1 VAFLLADAVGILLVG
16 SMILHFGSISSV
28 SVAAQKVVTPHYY
41 EGMFLVDSGKFATDQ
56 EGVTND
62 ILTVLKK
69 AGATV
74 VAHRPWQ
81 DGKLAYEIEGMKKGL
96 HYLVLFTMAG
106 TGMKTLVRQCQLSET
121 IVRHMTIKHPQSIFD
136 ATVAALTGA
145 TPSGAEETEAP
156 EADVDDAG

>member
-1 VAFLLADAVGILLVG
+1 
-16 SMILHFGSISSV
+16 M
-28 SVAAQKVVTPHYY
+28 SVAAEKVVKPHYY
-41 EGMFLVDSGKFATDQ
+41 EGMFLVDSGKFATDPD
-56 EGVTND
+56 GVTNE
-62 ILTVLKK
+62 ILGVLKK

-96 HYLVLFTMAG
+96 HYIVCFTMPG

-136 ATVAALTGA
+136 ATVAAI
-145 TPSGAEETEAP
+145 SGTAPAPVEAAPAAEGEDE
-156 EADVDDAG
+156 

>member
-1 VAFLLADAVGILLVG
+1 
-16 SMILHFGSISSV
+16 M
-28 SVAAQKVVTPHYY
+28 SVAAEKVVKPHYY
-41 EGMFLVDSGKFATDQ
+41 EGMFLVDSGKFATDPD
-56 EGVTND
+56 GVTNE
-62 ILTVLKK
+62 ILGVLKK

-96 HYLVLFTMAG
+96 HYIVCFTMPG

-136 ATVAALTGA
+136 ATVAAI
-145 TPSGAEETEAP
+145 SGTAPAPVEAAPAP
-156 EADVDDAG
+156 EGDEE